1 MDLKNKEKI
10 KELDSMGI
18 GKALE
23 LFPEQ
28 IKTSFEQAMNSN
40 ISKIK
45 CSSVVICG
53 MGGSSNAGKIV
64 QSMEEPKNEIAFT
77 VFNDYGLPFW
87 VDNRT
92 LVVLN
97 SYSGNTEETVSAF
110 KTAKE
115 KGASIIGIA
124 TGGKIGK
131 LIEDGEIKGAIIDP
145 KDTNPSD
152 FPKSA
157 LGVSLGALFG
167 ALNMTGAISIT
178 KDELFSAL
186 DELVEIRNDWSV
198 EKKAE
203 WLNGYM
209 PVLFSSRTL
218 LGPLNAGRNAMCEI
232 SRVYSQYYDFP
243 EMNHV
248 LIEATQVPVEALEK
262 NRYLFFESEFDHDRI
277 KLRYTETKKVFDE
290 QGLTYNSYKLKGTTP
305 LTQSLELA
313 HYCAW
318 AGFHMSILRGVDPG
332 PEPWIIKL
340 KKSLSQP
347 VH

>member
-1 MDLKNKEKI
+1 MNKDLTEKI
-10 KELDSMGI
+10 EKLDSMGI

-28 IKTSFEQAMNSN
+28 IKTSFEQAMTSN
-40 ISKIK
+40 ISEVK
-45 CSSVVICG
+45 CNSVVICG

-64 QSMEEPKNEIAFT
+64 QSLEEPKNEIAFT
-77 VFNDYGLPFW
+77 VFNDYGLPSW
-87 VDNRT
+87 VDNNT

-97 SYSGNTEETVSAF
+97 SYSGNTEETVSAYSV
-110 KTAKE
+110 AKE
-115 KGASIIGIA
+115 KGATVIGIA

-131 LIEDGEIKGAIIDP
+131 LIENGEIKGAIIDP

-167 ALNMTGAISIT
+167 ALNIAGVVNIT
-178 KDELFSAL
+178 KEELFNAL
-186 DELVEIRNDWSV
+186 NELVEIRKDWSV

-209 PVLFSSRTL
+209 PVLFSSKTL

-248 LIEATQVPVEALEK
+248 LIEATQVPKEVLEK
-262 NRYLFFESEFDHDRI
+262 NRYLFFESEFDHERI
-277 KLRYTETKKVFDE
+277 KLRYIETKKIFDE
-290 QGLTYNSYKLKGTTP
+290 QCLTYSSYNLKGSTP

-318 AGFHMSILRGVDPG
+318 AGFYMSILRDVDPG
-332 PEPWIIKL
+332 PEPWIMKL

-347 VH
+347 TH